1 MIDRAIRFCLE
12 NKLVVALIVIAVVA
26 WGAMVAPFDWD
37 LGGLPRDPVPTDAI
51 PDIGENQQ
59 IVFTEWMGRSPQDVE
74 DQITY
79 PLTVSLLGVPGVKT
93 VRSYSFFGFSTIYV
107 IFKEDV
113 EFYWSRTRVLE
124 KLNSLPAGTL
134 PEGVQPTL
142 GPDSTPLGQIYWY
155 TLEGR
160 DPDGNPAGGWDLDEL
175 RTIQDWHVRYY
186 LLGAEGISEVASVG
200 GFVQEYQI
208 DVDPDAMRAARVTID
223 DIFMAVKKSNIDV
236 GARSIEISKAEY
248 FIRGL
253 GFVEKVEDLEYSAVA
268 VNDNVPIYVKDV
280 ATVTLGPAMR
290 RGALDKGGAEAVG
303 GVVVVRYGF
312 NPLQAIK
319 NIKNKIA
326 EVAPGLPTKA
336 AIDYRRVSR
345 TEVAE
350 YADSHEFAAFF
361 GDEVNHDDWV
371 KHLRSIPRE
380 EWPDWVTTS
389 QVTVVPFYDRTGLIY
404 ETLGTLNT
412 ALVEEI
418 LVTVI
423 VILVMVM
430 HLRSSLLISALLPLA
445 VLMCFIAMKTFG
457 VDANIVALSGI
468 AIAIGTMVDMG
479 IILSENILKHL
490 DEAGPDEDRLEVVFR
505 ASSEVGGAVLTAVS
519 TTIISFL
526 PVFTM
531 IGAEGKLFKPLAFT
545 KTFAL
550 AASVIVA
557 LTIIPPVAHVL
568 FTSRVRSRTLR
579 QLLYGGLAFSGIVL
593 AFWAAWWAGAIL
605 MVLGVYKLVEES
617 LPDGYGH
624 WRSRMRRGGLFLAN
638 GAAAL
643 LVGILLTEHWLPL
656 GPEKGLVRNLIFVGA
671 LIGGLLAFF
680 QVFAR
685 YLYEPILW
693 WCLNHKLLFLVAPAL
708 VLLLGLGAW
717 LGPATVLGRIPQ
729 AYETQAYGE
738 AELEELSALEQF
750 KYELAG
756 IQSMAWDDG
765 MAEESLW
772 TKIKWTLAQGWE
784 GFGKEFMPP
793 LDEGSYLYMPTT
805 MPHASI
811 GEAMDVLSLQDQR
824 INAIP
829 EVELAVGKIGR
840 VRSPLDP
847 APVSMI
853 ETVINYRSEYLVDAS
868 GHRRRFRFDPD
879 EVDWVQDAEG
889 KLLSA
894 GDGEPYQVQGKFA
907 RDEAGELIEDPA
919 GVPFRQ
925 WRPPLDPQLNP
936 GREAWPGIQEPD
948 DIWHEIVD
956 AAQVPG
962 TTSAPRLQ
970 PIAARIVM
978 LQSGMRAPMGVKVKG
993 PDLDTIEDVALD
1005 IEAFLKQVPS
1015 VEASAVIADRV
1026 VGKPYLEIDFKR
1038 REIARY
1044 GLTIRDVQ
1052 DVVEVAIG
1060 GRTITKTVE
1069 GRERFPVRVRYLRDL
1084 RNDIETIKKILV
1096 PAKDGT
1102 QIPLSQ
1108 MAEIN
1113 YVRGPQVV
1121 KSEDTFLT
1129 AYVLFDMKPGEA
1141 EVNVVE
1147 DCQRYLNQKI
1157 DRGEFVLPAGVS
1169 YTFAGNYENQIR
1181 SQKTLMVVLPLAL
1194 FVIFIILYFQFRSVI
1209 TTSLVFSGIAIAW
1222 AGGFIMLWFYGQPWF
1237 LDFEIFGTN
1246 MQDLFQIHPINLS
1259 VAIWVGFLAL
1269 FGIATD
1275 DGVVVTTYLD
1285 QSFFRRHITTKEE
1298 ARRATLA
1305 AGLRRV
1311 RPCLMTT
1318 ATTILALIPVL
1329 TSTGRGSDIMVPM
1342 AIPSFG
1348 GMVIEVMTMLVVP
1361 VLYCAVQ
1368 EWKLRLGIEDRR
1380 FAEHVDAA
1388 SAGREDP
1395 APPERDES
1403 A

>member
-1 MIDRAIRFCLE
+1 MMDSVIRFCLE
-12 NKLVVALIVIAVVA
+12 NKLVVALLIMAVVV

-79 PLTVSLLGVPGVKT
+79 PMTVSLLGVPGVKT
-93 VRSYSFFGFSTIYV
+93 IRSYSFFGFSTIYV

-175 RTIQDWHVRYY
+175 RTIQDWYVRYS

-208 DVDPDAMRAARVTID
+208 DVDPDAMRAARVTLE
-223 DIFMAVKKSNIDV
+223 DIFTSVKKSNIDV

-253 GFVEKVEDLEYSAVA
+253 GFIESTEDIEYSVVA
-268 VNDNVPIYVKDV
+268 VNDNVPIYIKDV
-280 ATVTLGPAMR
+280 ATVTLGPALR

-312 NPLQAIK
+312 NPLAAIK
-319 NIKNKIA
+319 NVQKKIA
-326 EVAPGLPTKA
+326 EFAPGLPSKA
-336 AIDYRRVSR
+336 VLDYRQVSR
-345 TEVAE
+345 TEAAT
-350 YADSHEFAAFF
+350 YAKSSGFVSFLD
-361 GDEVNHDDWV
+361 DEVNHDAWV
-371 KHLRSIPRE
+371 KHLRSTPRE
-380 EWPDWVTTS
+380 KWPAWVTTS
-389 QVTVVPFYDRTGLIY
+389 QVTVIPFYDRTGLIY

-412 ALVEEI
+412 ALIEEI

-430 HLRSSLLISALLPLA
+430 HLRSSFLISALLPLA

-457 VDANIVALSGI
+457 IDANIVALSGI

-479 IILSENILKHL
+479 IILSENILRHL
-490 DEAGPDEDRLEVVFR
+490 DEADPAESRLEVVFR
-505 ASSEVGGAVLTAVS
+505 ASSEVAGAVLTAVS

-568 FTSRVRSRTLR
+568 FTAKVTSRTLR
-579 QLLYGGLAFSGIVL
+579 QMLYAGLVVAGIVL
-593 AFWAAWWAGAIL
+593 AIWVTWWAGVIL
-605 MVLGVYKLVEES
+605 AALGAYRLVEES
-617 LPDGYGH
+617 LPLRREH
-624 WRSRMRRGGLFLAN
+624 WRTRMHRGGLLLAN
-638 GAAAL
+638 GAAVL
-643 LVGILLTEHWLPL
+643 LVGVLLTEHWLPL
-656 GPEKGLVRNLIFVGA
+656 GPEKGLVRNLIFTGA
-671 LIGGLLAFF
+671 LIGGLLTFF
-680 QVFAR
+680 QVFAK
-685 YLYEPILW
+685 YLYKPILW
-693 WCLNHKLLFLVAPAL
+693 WCLNHKLLFLTMPAMI
-708 VLLLGLGAW
+708 LLLGFGAW
-717 LGPATVLGRIPQ
+717 LGPTVLFGRLPPVDEVQ
-729 AYETQAYGE
+729 SLDEPELGE
-738 AELEELSALEQF
+738 YSRLERF
-750 KYELAG
+750 KIELAG
-756 IQSMAWDDG
+756 IRSMTWD
-765 MAEESLW
+765 AEVSGQPLG
-772 TKIKWTLAQGWE
+772 TKIKWTIARSWE

-793 LDEGSYLYMPTT
+793 LDEGSFLYMPTT

-811 GEAMDVLSLQDQR
+811 GEAMDVLSLQGRR

-840 VRSPLDP
+840 VGSPLDP
-847 APVSMI
+847 APISMI
-853 ETVINYRSEYLVDAS
+853 ETVVNYRSEYLVDES
-868 GHRRRFRFDPD
+868 GHRLRFRFDPT
-879 EVDWVQDAEG
+879 EVDWAQDAEG
-889 KLLSA
+889 NLLPA
-894 GDGEPYQVQGKFA
+894 GDGQSYRVQGKFA
-907 RDEAGELIEDPA
+907 RGEEGGLIEDPH

-925 WRPPLDPQLNP
+925 WRPPLDSQLNP
-936 GREAWPGIQEPD
+936 SRKSWPGIAASD
-948 DIWHEIVD
+948 DIWHEIVE

-993 PDLDTIEDVALD
+993 PNLDTIEKVALE
-1005 IEAFLKQVPS
+1005 IEGLLKQIPS

-1026 VGKPYLEIDFKR
+1026 VGKPYLEIHFNR

-1060 GRTITKTVE
+1060 GRTVTTTVE
-1069 GRERFPVRVRYLRDL
+1069 GRERFPVRVRYLREL
-1084 RNDIETIKKILV
+1084 RNEIDTLNKILV

-1108 MAEIN
+1108 VAEID
-1113 YVRGPQVV
+1113 YVRGPQVI

-1129 AYVLFDMKPGEA
+1129 AYVLFDMQPGAA

-1147 DCQRYLNQKI
+1147 DAQRYLNGKI
-1157 DRGEFVLPAGVS
+1157 NSGEFVLPSGVS

-1194 FVIFIILYFQFRSVI
+1194 FLIFIILYFQFRSTI

-1222 AGGFIMLWFYGQPWF
+1222 AGGFIMLWLYGQPWF
-1237 LDFEIFGTN
+1237 LNFEVFDTN
-1246 MQDLFQIHPINLS
+1246 MRTLFQIHPINLS
-1259 VAIWVGFLAL
+1259 VAVWVGFLAL
-1269 FGIATD
+1269 FGIASD
-1275 DGVVVTTYLD
+1275 DGVVVATYLD
-1285 QSFFRRHITTKEE
+1285 QSFFRRRITNSLE
-1298 ARRATLA
+1298 ARRATLE

-1318 ATTILALIPVL
+1318 ATTILALIPIL

-1348 GMVIEVMTMLVVP
+1348 GMLIEVMTMLVVP

-1368 EWKLRLGIEDRR
+1368 EWKLRLGIEDPR
-1380 FAEHVDAA
+1380 FAQHDHAT
-1388 SAGREDP
+1388 P
-1395 APPERDES
+1395 
-1403 A
+1403 